1 MSTRPRSEFSA
12 GGVRGTIASSARGR
26 LCAVIFN
33 SVRLSFLTVE
43 FRGNHSP
50 PGADFQ
56 LKPPFVQ
63 NARCSVVQIL
73 AVGRVYKPTQAI
85 EISGP
90 SHFRTIQDRPKDRP
104 VPPC

>member
-12 GGVRGTIASSARGR
+12 GGVRGRIASSARGR

-33 SVRLSFLTVE
+33 SVRLSFSTVE

-63 NARCSVVQIL
+63 NALCSVVQIL
-73 AVGRVYKPTQAI
+73 AVGRVYKPAKRLKNQGRLDS
-85 EISGP
+85 ER
-90 SHFRTIQDRPKDRP
+90 FRVAPRTGP